1 MNKEQAD
8 KVIKAAFAIDGGRTA
23 PDSFDAE
30 SVAKRLA
37 PFDYVAAQQWIDYQ
51 IDNGGNPR
59 DFGRMIESLRRE
71 TDSIPIDTWEETRR
85 TSAEQLKQQDQCWQA
100 TFGSA
105 ADLVRMF
112 ADEKIRK
119 YRYRTFRYAHLAPS
133 INWHDD
139 IMHMMRPTVGS
150 ADLKVIHNAQ
160 NYVLEVLEITGVW
173 RDRVLELAK
182 KPYGD
187 RTKTI
192 GRKLNDDG
200 EPSGMPEKV
209 YSLIANL
216 SAQLKA

>member
-1 MNKEQAD
+1 MEQVEA
-8 KVIKAAFAIDGGRTA
+8 KAIVAKAFQLEGRTFPA
-23 PDSFDAE
+23 NYDPATVGS
-30 SVAKRLA
+30 RLL
-37 PFDYVAAQQWIDYQ
+37 PFDYEAAKQWL
-51 IDNGGNPR
+51 DNAINNRQKPT
-59 DFGRMIESLRRE
+59 DFARMIADLRTE
-71 TDSIPIDTWEETRR
+71 FDAMPVDKWEETRR
-85 TSAEQLKQQDQCWQA
+85 ASAEQLKQQDQCWQA

-139 IMHMMRPTVGS
+139 IMHMMRPVVGS